1 MEQITTKWICGL
13 SNGKNVTEGGIDF
26 EDRPGELSSWN
37 KLQAYIKAN
46 DLKITALWIKQ
57 GDRVYNLPSNNPRFG
72 GLIPFDYTYGR
83 RVAGDVT
90 GSGPITIDSKYIFIS
105 AIYAGFTVTLYVDE
119 LHHDSS
125 WVAVT
130 ENDHGK

>member
-46 DLKITALWIKQ
+46 DLKITSLWIKQ
-57 GDRVYNLPSNNPRFG
+57 GDRVYNLPSNNPKFG
-72 GLIPFDYTYGR
+72 GLVPLDYSYGR
-83 RVAGDVT
+83 RVAGDVIR
-90 GSGPITIDSKYIFIS
+90 SGPLSINEKYISIS
-105 AIYAGFTVTLYVDE
+105 AIYKGFTVTLYVDE
-119 LHHDSS
+119 LHYDAS

-130 ENDHGK
+130 ANNYGK